1 MRFGYVLA
9 AAGFLTVAA
18 FGGRAPAATPQAA
31 TSQVTPAPTCA
42 QQWQAISSQ
51 TQPKQAD
58 IKAYSAKCMT
68 KVMVRSAPGLTKA
81 QQDRV
86 SACDA
91 RWKQMQASNATG
103 GTRYDAFAAQC
114 TAKRTAMN

>member
-1 MRFGYVLA
+1 MQFAYVLA
-9 AAGFLTVAA
+9 AAGFLALAA
-18 FGGRAPAATPQAA
+18 FGGRAPAATP
-31 TSQVTPAPTCA
+31 APVAVAKAPSCA
-42 QQWQAISSQ
+42 EQWQAISAQ

-58 IKAYSAKCMT
+58 VKAYAAKCMS

-81 QQDRV
+81 QQDRI

-91 RWKQMQASNATG
+91 RWKQMVAANATG
-103 GTRYDAFAAQC
+103 NTRYDAFAAQC